1 MIYHKYYGAYMK
13 KILIFFALFSFLM
26 TMSSCKNKEKKP
38 EDGNTATTAGATE
51 NAKDGPLDGDTSY
64 AFGMA
69 FASELKGL
77 DVSFDYNEFTQGF
90 KDSLTKGAKV
100 RLSEEIAMQKVGTAY
115 SAALQVRTDSLKV
128 KETEF
133 LEQNAKKAAVTTT
146 SSGLQYEVITEGTG
160 VKPLAENTVRV
171 NYEGKL
177 MDGTI
182 FDSSYARGEP
192 IEFPLNGVIR
202 GWTEGLQLMSVG
214 STYIFYIPSNL
225 AYGENGSGGTIPP
238 YSPLTFK
245 VELLEVK

>member
-1 MIYHKYYGAYMK
+1 MK
-13 KILIFFALFSFLM
+13 KLLIFFAFFSVLM
-26 TMSSCKNKEKKP
+26 IAFSCENKEKTP
-38 EDGNTATTAGATE
+38 EDGNTATTAEAAA
-51 NAKDGPLDGDTSY
+51 NAEAGPLDGDTSY

-77 DVSFDYNEFTQGF
+77 DVSLDYDEFTQGV
-90 KDSLTKGAKV
+90 KDSLTKGATVRLAEETAIQKV
-100 RLSEEIAMQKVGTAY
+100 RTAY
-115 SAALQVRTDSLKV
+115 NTAFQAMTESLKSQEV
-128 KETEF
+128 EF
-133 LEQNAKKAAVTTT
+133 LEQNGKKAAVTTT
-146 SSGLQYEVITEGTG
+146 SSGLQYEVVTEGTG
-160 VKPLAENTVRV
+160 EKPLAESTVRV

-192 IEFPLNGVIR
+192 IEFPLDGVIR

-225 AYGENGSGGTIPP
+225 AYGENGTGGTIPP